1 MNDVLILISPHGLDD
16 STARTARDALHD
28 AGIAADAPEWLAP
41 GEACEIPVASPAGA
55 DDAVRAALGAR
66 PIDIVCLPRAGRRKR
81 LLLADMDSTI
91 VEGESLDELAAHAGV
106 KDQVAAL
113 TAQAMN
119 ARVPYDESLRRRVA
133 LLAGLPVI
141 AIDAVIAAL
150 VPTPGARTLLATMRA
165 HGARTVLVTS
175 GFAQFSAAVA
185 ARIGFDEQVSNHL
198 DIADGKLTGRVRE
211 PILNREGKT
220 ATLRRAAAEQGLT
233 LADALAVGDG
243 ANDLGMIEAAGLGVA
258 FRAKPVVAARA
269 RAQIRHADLT
279 AVLYLQGYKKTEFVA
294 A

>member
-1 MNDVLILISPHGLDD
+1 MNDVLILIGPHGLDD
-16 STARTARDALHD
+16 STARAARDAIHA
-28 AGIAADAPEWLAP
+28 AGIAADAPDWLSP
-41 GEACEIPVASPAGA
+41 GEACEIPIASLTGA
-55 DDAVRAALGAR
+55 EDAVRAALGAR
-66 PIDIVCLPRAGRRKR
+66 PIDIACLPRAGRRKR

-119 ARVPYDESLRRRVA
+119 AHVPYDESLRRRVA

-141 AIDAVIAAL
+141 AMDAVIAAL

-165 HGARTVLVTS
+165 HGAHTVLVTS

-185 ARIGFDEQVSNHL
+185 TRIGFDEHISNHL
-198 DIADGKLTGRVRE
+198 EIADGRLTGRVRE

-220 ATLRRAAAEQGLT
+220 AALHRAAACRGLR
-233 LADALAVGDG
+233 LDDALAVGDG

-258 FRAKPVVAARA
+258 FRAKPIVAAGARA
-269 RAQIRHADLT
+269 RIRHADLS
-279 AVLYLQGYKKTEFVA
+279 ALLYLQGYKKSEFA
-294 A
+294 LA